1 MNRYLSKQI
10 NKLIPGGA
18 HTYSR
23 GDDQFSSNT
32 PALFKRGKG
41 AYLFDLKENKYLDY
55 GMALR
60 AINIGYDEEKISAA
74 AINEIKKGNNLTRA
88 SMTELKAAE
97 KFTSL
102 IKSADMVK
110 FAKNGS
116 SAVTAA
122 VKLARAYT
130 GKEIILRC
138 ANHPFFSYD
147 DWFIG
152 STVIKKGV
160 TKSTINDTKLFKYND
175 IESVKKL
182 VKKYKNKIA
191 CIVLEASTTECPT
204 YRDKNVPCCGKKR
217 CELKGKKNFLKEIE
231 QICKNNEIVFILD
244 EMITGFRWDL
254 QGAQNFYNVKPDLS
268 TFGKAMSNGYSIAA
282 VCGSRK
288 IMEYGSIKKNNQE
301 RVFLMSTTY
310 GGEMSSFGA
319 FLETIKFMKK
329 NRVIEKNWNYGKKL
343 KNEMNLIFKKYNIY
357 DDINVSGINCAP
369 ILNFYNQDKSI
380 SFELKTY
387 FQQEMIKHKILMP
400 WISLCYNHKEK
411 EFLKTINAVEKVSF
425 LINKA
430 LKYGIKSYI
439 KGPIVKSVFR
449 RFN

>member
-191 CIVLEASTTECPT
+191 CIVLEASTTECPAT
-204 YRDKNVPCCGKKR
+204 KCFKWH
-217 CELKGKKNFLKEIE
+217 LLLFH
-231 QICKNNEIVFILD
+231 IV
-244 EMITGFRWDL
+244 
-254 QGAQNFYNVKPDLS
+254 
-268 TFGKAMSNGYSIAA
+268 
-282 VCGSRK
+282 
-288 IMEYGSIKKNNQE
+288 
-301 RVFLMSTTY
+301 
-310 GGEMSSFGA
+310 MSSA
-319 FLETIKFMKK
+319 
-329 NRVIEKNWNYGKKL
+329 
-343 KNEMNLIFKKYNIY
+343 LIFL
-357 DDINVSGINCAP
+357 S
-369 ILNFYNQDKSI
+369 
-380 SFELKTY
+380 
-387 FQQEMIKHKILMP
+387 
-400 WISLCYNHKEK
+400 
-411 EFLKTINAVEKVSF
+411 
-425 LINKA
+425 
-430 LKYGIKSYI
+430 
-439 KGPIVKSVFR
+439 
-449 RFN
+449 

>member
-1 MNRYLSKQI
+1 LNRYLSKQI

-88 SMTELKAAE
+88 SMTELKAAK

-182 VKKYKNKIA
+182 VKKI
-191 CIVLEASTTECPT
+191 
-204 YRDKNVPCCGKKR
+204 
-217 CELKGKKNFLKEIE
+217 
-231 QICKNNEIVFILD
+231 
-244 EMITGFRWDL
+244 
-254 QGAQNFYNVKPDLS
+254 
-268 TFGKAMSNGYSIAA
+268 
-282 VCGSRK
+282 
-288 IMEYGSIKKNNQE
+288 
-301 RVFLMSTTY
+301 
-310 GGEMSSFGA
+310 
-319 FLETIKFMKK
+319 
-329 NRVIEKNWNYGKKL
+329 
-343 KNEMNLIFKKYNIY
+343 
-357 DDINVSGINCAP
+357 
-369 ILNFYNQDKSI
+369 
-380 SFELKTY
+380 
-387 FQQEMIKHKILMP
+387 
-400 WISLCYNHKEK
+400 
-411 EFLKTINAVEKVSF
+411 
-425 LINKA
+425 
-430 LKYGIKSYI
+430 
-439 KGPIVKSVFR
+439 
-449 RFN
+449 